1 MNFVWGFTLKTDF
14 EVDASK
20 LFRRWVSFFPF
31 NVLTFLAQ
39 QVTGA
44 VNLRWHCSL
53 YEDPGTDED
62 EIRSTL
68 RGPAPQLLTW
78 WHRHKGHHFC
88 LQ

>member
-14 EVDASK
+14 GVDASK

-44 VNLRWHCSL
+44 VNLRWHQ
-53 YEDPGTDED
+53 G
-62 EIRSTL
+62 
-68 RGPAPQLLTW
+68 APFFAPKIAPFSNGVILVLNFF
-78 WHRHKGHHFC
+78 GIGG
-88 LQ
+88 